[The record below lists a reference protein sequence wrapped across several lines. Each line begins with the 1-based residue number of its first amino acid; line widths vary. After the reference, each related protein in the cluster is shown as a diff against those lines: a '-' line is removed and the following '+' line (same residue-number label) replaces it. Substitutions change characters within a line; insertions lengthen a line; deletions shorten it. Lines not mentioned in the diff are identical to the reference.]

1 MRMNGNLK
9 ALALAILLAA
19 LVPVAAAA
27 QVTEQSQPQQGEKEK
42 SSGVMSKI
50 FGQDSKDKKEPDAPQ
65 KSAPTVAPQGSKDT
79 GAAPPKTS
87 TQTDKPAQAVTASS
101 TAAGET
107 AKPSSSSTIPAE
119 LQAGRREM
127 LSEEEAAIVPYYN
140 NFLKDYRLGPEDVV
154 SIEVFNQPRYSK
166 SNITVPPDGRISF
179 YLIPEGVRVVGKT
192 TQQVQEEIQKKL
204 DEYII
209 DPQVT
214 VYLEKA
220 MSARYSVLGDVGKP
234 GVMIM
239 TRRVSVME
247 ALAEAGGVLNTG
259 DKKKVIILRRK
270 ADGTLSA
277 IPVNVSNIEKG
288 RAKEMAYL
296 APGDQVIVPGNR
308 LKSIQ
313 QLMGFVPMLSFG
325 RIFGLPF

>member
-1 MRMNGNLK
+1 LK
-9 ALALAILLAA
+9 ALALAVVFATA
-19 LVPVAAAA
+19 SPV
-27 QVTEQSQPQQGEKEK
+27 VTFAQQGAEQKGETEK

-50 FGQDSKDKKEPDAPQ
+50 FGQDAKDKKDKNEPKKDTQTAPQ
-65 KSAPTVAPQGSKDT
+65 TGASKPVAPANGGQ
-79 GAAPPKTS
+79 
-87 TQTDKPAQAVTASS
+87 Q
-101 TAAGET
+101 
-107 AKPSSSSTIPAE
+107 AKPPAPSGVSADM
-119 LQAGRREM
+119 QAGRREQ

-140 NFLKDYRLGPEDVV
+140 NFLTNYRLGPEDII

-166 SNITVPPDGRISF
+166 TGITVPPDGRISF

-214 VYLEKA
+214 VYLDKA
-220 MSARYSVLGDVGKP
+220 MSARYSVLGDVNKP

-239 TRRVSVME
+239 TRRVSVIE
-247 ALAEAGGVLNTG
+247 AIAEAGGVMNTG
-259 DKKKVIILRRK
+259 DKKKIIILRRK
-270 ADGTLSA
+270 ADGTLNPILVNLSA
-277 IPVNVSNIEKG
+277 IEKG
-288 RAKEMAYL
+288 QAREMAYL

-308 LKSIQ
+308 LKTFQTLMSFTSI
-313 QLMGFVPMLSFG
+313 LSFS

>member
-1 MRMNGNLK
+1 MRINVVLK
-9 ALALAILLAA
+9 ALALAVVLATA
-19 LVPVAAAA
+19 LPVFA
-27 QVTEQSQPQQGEKEK
+27 QQGEKEK

-50 FGQDSKDKKEPDAPQ
+50 FGQDAKDKDKEVPKKDTQTVPQTAPQ
-65 KSAPTVAPQGSKDT
+65 TTTATTTAAPT
-79 GAAPPKTS
+79 
-87 TQTDKPAQAVTASS
+87 AS
-101 TAAGET
+101 AGQT
-107 AKPSSSSTIPAE
+107 AKPSSSSTVPSE

-140 NFLKDYRLGPEDVV
+140 NFLKDYRLGPEDVISV
-154 SIEVFNQPRYSK
+154 DVFNQPRYSK
-166 SNITVPPDGRISF
+166 ANITVPPDGRISF
-179 YLIPEGVRVVGKT
+179 PLIAEGVRVVGKT

-209 DPQVT
+209 GPQVT
-214 VYLEKA
+214 VYLDKA

-239 TRRVSVME
+239 TRRVSVMD
-247 ALAEAGGVLNTG
+247 AIAEAGGILNTG

-270 ADGTLSA
+270 ADGNLNPILVNLSE
-277 IPVNVSNIEKG
+277 IEKG

-313 QLMGFVPMLSFG
+313 QLLSFVPMLSFG

>member
-1 MRMNGNLK
+1 MRINAVLK
-9 ALALAILLAA
+9 TMVLAIILAA
-19 LVPVAAAA
+19 SSVLAVAQQAAEP
-27 QVTEQSQPQQGEKEK
+27 QTTTPQPPTQAEKEK
-42 SSGVMSKI
+42 SSGTLTKI
-50 FGQDSKDKKEPDAPQ
+50 FGQDAKDKKDEPKKNEQ
-65 KSAPTVAPQGSKDT
+65 
-79 GAAPPKTS
+79 AAPKTAPKS
-87 TQTDKPAQAVTASS
+87 GQPVKPA
-101 TAAGET
+101 AGV
-107 AKPSSSSTIPAE
+107 SAE
-119 LQAGRREM
+119 LQTGRSEQV
-127 LSEEEAAIVPYYN
+127 SEEEAAIVPYYN
-140 NFLKDYRLGPEDVV
+140 NYLKDYRLGPEDVV

-166 SNITVPPDGRISF
+166 TGITVPPDGRISF

-214 VYLEKA
+214 VYLDKA

-247 ALAEAGGVLNTG
+247 AIAEAGGVLNTG
-259 DKKKVIILRRK
+259 DKKKVVILRRK
-270 ADGTLSA
+270 ADGTLYP
-277 IPVNVSNIEKG
+277 IPVNLSAIEKG
-288 RAKEMAYL
+288 QAREMDYL
-296 APGDQVIVPGNR
+296 TPGDQVIVPGNR

-313 QLMGFVPMLSFG
+313 QLLNFVPMLSFG

>member
-1 MRMNGNLK
+1 MRINAVLK
-9 ALALAILLAA
+9 TMVLAIILASSSVLA
-19 LVPVAAAA
+19 VAQQAAEP
-27 QVTEQSQPQQGEKEK
+27 QPTTTPQPPTQSEKEK
-42 SSGVMSKI
+42 SSGTLTKI
-50 FGQDSKDKKEPDAPQ
+50 FGQDAKDKKDEPKKNEQ
-65 KSAPTVAPQGSKDT
+65 
-79 GAAPPKTS
+79 AAPKTTTAPKS
-87 TQTDKPAQAVTASS
+87 GQPVKPAPASGV
-101 TAAGET
+101 A
-107 AKPSSSSTIPAE
+107 AE
-119 LQAGRREM
+119 LQAGRSEQM
-127 LSEEEAAIVPYYN
+127 SEEEAAIVPYYN
-140 NFLKDYRLGPEDVV
+140 NYLKDYRLGPEDVI

-166 SNITVPPDGRISF
+166 TGITVPPDGRISF

-214 VYLEKA
+214 VYLDKA

-247 ALAEAGGVLNTG
+247 AIAEAGGVLNTG
-259 DKKKVIILRRK
+259 DKKKVMILRRK
-270 ADGTLSA
+270 ADGTLYP
-277 IPVNVSNIEKG
+277 IPVNLAAIEKG
-288 RAKEMAYL
+288 QAKEMDYL
-296 APGDQVIVPGNR
+296 TPGDQVIVPGNR

-313 QLMGFVPMLSFG
+313 QLLNFVPMLSFG